1 MFCEWHAPCFPSFRD
16 ARVVIATLQEGH
28 LMIHAT
34 QTNERGTMAL
44 ALAAFLAMAAA
55 TTLLAGCTKREKV
68 LDIDTPA
75 GSVEVYEDQRPTL
88 E

>member
-1 MFCEWHAPCFPSFRD
+1 MALRESRSPPSE
-16 ARVVIATLQEGH
+16 AH
-28 LMIHAT
+28 LMIISKRT
-34 QTNERGTMAL
+34 DERVTNAL

-55 TTLLAGCTKREKV
+55 MMFLAGCTKREKV

-75 GSVEVYEDQRPTL
+75 GSVEVYEEERPTS